1 MSKMLKISEEKLDIL
16 INEAFITGASYGI
29 AEYLKSKGQFE
40 NVRTKEL
47 MRELRG
53 EVDDLLYK

>member
-40 NVRTKEL
+40 NVTTQ
-47 MRELRG
+47 
-53 EVDDLLYK
+53 

>member
-16 INEAFITGASYGI
+16 ISEAFITGASYGI

-40 NVRTKEL
+40 NVTTKEL
-47 MRELRG
+47 MRELKG
-53 EVDDLLYK
+53 DIDKILY